1 MVLISIIIPT
11 RNRTDLLKKAV
22 DSILLQTYA
31 NWELFIINDY
41 EKPIQLDYDDF
52 RINIKNNKF
61 KQGGNGARNTGLSMA
76 KGDFIAF
83 LDDDDEWEKDKLVKQ
98 LKIMND
104 SKNILCY
111 TGKKII
117 YKFNKSSYNKSS
129 YKKYYFSSKAT
140 LYLHNYIGT
149 ISTIMIRA
157 ETINKNNIKFDESLN
172 ILQDYDFYLQ
182 LVNFGKIIGIKQNLI
197 KYNFDQNR
205 QHVSLN
211 VKDFFSAIIN
221 ILLKQ
226 KGLYKIIIFPG
237 LFILTFQKI
246 YNQMKHKIILF

>member
-1 MVLISIIIPT
+1 MVLVSIIIPT
-11 RNRTDLLKKAV
+11 NNRKDLLIKAV
-22 DSILLQTYA
+22 ESILLQTYP
-31 NWELFIINDY
+31 NWELFIINDH
-41 EKPIQLDYDDF
+41 KNPIQLNYNDT

-61 KQGGNGARNTGLSMA
+61 TKGGNGARNTGLSMA
-76 KGDFIAF
+76 KGSFIAF
-83 LDDDDEWEKDKLVKQ
+83 LDDDDEWEKDKLAKQ
-98 LKIMND
+98 LEVMND
-104 SKNILCY
+104 SKNVLCY
-111 TGKKII
+111 TGKKI
-117 YKFNKSSYNKSS
+117 FNKSSFNKSS
-129 YKKYYFSSKAT
+129 YKKYYFSPKVT

-157 ETINKNNIKFDESLN
+157 EIINKNNIKFDESLYV
-172 ILQDYDFYLQ
+172 LQDYDFYLQ
-182 LVNFGKIIGIKQNLI
+182 LVNFGVFIGIKKNLI
-197 KYNFDQNR
+197 KYNFDQTR

-246 YNQMKHKIILF
+246 YNQMKHKIIFF

>member
-1 MVLISIIIPT
+1 MALISIIIPT
-11 RNRTDLLKKAV
+11 NNRKDLLIKAV
-22 DSILLQTYA
+22 ESILLQTYP
-31 NWELFIINDY
+31 NWELFIINDH
-41 EKPIQLDYDDF
+41 KNPIQLNYNDT

-61 KQGGNGARNTGLSMA
+61 TKGGNGARNTGLSLA
-76 KGDFIAF
+76 KGNFIAF
-83 LDDDDEWEKDKLVKQ
+83 LDDDDEWEKDKLAKQ
-98 LKIMND
+98 LEIMND
-104 SKNILCY
+104 SKNVLCY
-111 TGKKII
+111 TGKKI
-117 YKFNKSSYNKSS
+117 FNKSSFNKSS
-129 YKKYYFSSKAT
+129 YKKYYFSPKVT

-157 ETINKNNIKFDESLN
+157 EIINKNNIKFDESLYV
-172 ILQDYDFYLQ
+172 LQDYDFYLQ
-182 LVNFGKIIGIKQNLI
+182 LVDFGAFIGIKKNLI

-211 VKDFFSAIIN
+211 VKAFFCAIRN

-246 YNQMKHKIILF
+246 YNQMKHKIMFF